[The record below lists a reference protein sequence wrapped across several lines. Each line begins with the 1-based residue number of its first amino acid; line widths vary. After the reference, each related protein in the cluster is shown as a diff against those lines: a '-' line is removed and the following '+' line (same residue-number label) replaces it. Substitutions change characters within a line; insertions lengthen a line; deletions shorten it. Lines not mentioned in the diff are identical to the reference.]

1 MHVPARAC
9 SDLLSPLVKDGSRRL
24 GRAWDGTLGRWAEWP
39 SLALGGGGTGGGVR
53 RAVYGHLLLGAPTRA
68 SARTRASRRL
78 AGGGE
83 PRSYRPAGWRAMK
96 PAGEVMLSD
105 QREPVSASA
114 TVSKRLDRKST
125 RLNSSHLGIS

>member
-1 MHVPARAC
+1 MLGTGL
-9 SDLLSPLVKDGSRRL
+9 SDGGQS
-24 GRAWDGTLGRWAEWP
+24 GRVWP
-39 SLALGGGGTGGGVR
+39 SGEGGGGTGGGVR
-53 RAVYGHLLLGAPTRA
+53 RAVYGGLLLGAPTRA

-96 PAGEVMLSD
+96 PAVEVMLSD

-114 TVSKRLDRKST
+114 TVSKRLPSITMKACSE
-125 RLNSSHLGIS
+125 LA